1 MADFT
6 WLTHTLWVYEAD
18 RKKEPERRPKKVAPD
33 AGPTVID
40 RDRESSGKRS
50 EPPSKN

>member
-6 WLTHTLWVYEAD
+6 WVTHTLWVYEAD
-18 RKKEPERRPKKVAPD
+18 RKKQRERRPKKVAAD

-40 RDRESSGKRS
+40 PDRESSGKRS
-50 EPPSKN
+50 EPPSKT